1 MFGPRRAFRARSL
14 TALSLLTAVS
24 LMLCVT
30 FAIRAEAAQSGAV
43 TGVVVDQLGGVVAGA
58 KVTLT
63 RDGQRVAD
71 ATSDAEGRFTLAVSE
86 AGRYGVDVAAQ
97 GFSLAHV
104 DAFFVPAGARV
115 PVRVALSVG
124 IEQAVVVTAAAESLP
139 ASQAGASVTVIDR
152 SVIDGLA
159 TPDVASAIRLVPGV
173 NIVQSGNRGGGTSL
187 FVRGGESRFNK
198 VLIDGVPAND
208 IGGLFDF
215 ADLDTTGVG
224 RVEVSRNANSV
235 LFGDDALAGVVALT
249 TERGHTP
256 TPQVTYAIDG
266 GTLGT
271 QRHDV
276 TIGGA
281 TNRIDYFAAYS
292 FFDTDNDVANSAYRR
307 NSFATRLGIAASA
320 STDITAVFRAGN
332 GRVGLPNA
340 TAFYGLADDTTQ
352 KQDAQLFSLTA
363 ESRVSSRLRTTVR
376 YALLHTDYH
385 TSNPSPTGEYVDPFG
400 FGGNYLGDDVTIEGA
415 NGYSVTGRS
424 ILDYGSSTYPQ
435 KYDAET
441 TRHVVSGQATYQV
454 QQALSVS
461 AGVRFEREDGTTNSG
476 TPLSSTRNNPGA
488 FVEAQAAQ
496 GPVSVTAGVG
506 FDHNATFGFAATPRV
521 SASAYLRK
529 PSASAPLGDTRVL
542 FNASRGIK
550 APTVYQ
556 ESQSLYVLVDG
567 AVPGVGPIGPERGS
581 GFDVGVEQAFAGG
594 RVRARATYFHNTF
607 SDLLEYV
614 SSSVLPQLGVSP
626 EAAAASGYGAYV
638 NASSYRAQ
646 GLELSS
652 DAAIGRLTLMA
663 SYTFLDAV
671 VTKSL
676 SDGVLSPAIN
686 PAFPDIP
693 IGQYAPLVDA
703 RPFRRPTH
711 SGSLLAR
718 YTQDKLQ
725 IALAGY
731 FSGKAD
737 ESTYLSDAEFG
748 YSMLLPNHDL
758 SAGFQKIDLSASYAF
773 HPRARWY
780 LAMENLLDE
789 DYQPAAGFPAL
800 PFTLR
805 TGVALTIG
813 GR

>member
-1 MFGPRRAFRARSL
+1 MFGSRRAFLGRSL

-30 FAIRAEAAQSGAV
+30 FAIRADAAQSGAV
-43 TGVVVDQLGGVVAGA
+43 TGVVVDQLGGVVANA
-58 KVTLT
+58 RVTLT

-71 ATSDAEGRFTLAVSE
+71 ATSDAEGRFTIAVSD

-104 DAFFVPAGARV
+104 DAFYVPAGARV

-159 TPDVASAIRLVPGV
+159 TPDVAAAIRLVPGV
-173 NIVQSGNRGGGTSL
+173 NIVQTGNRGGGTSL

-249 TERGHTP
+249 TERGHTR

-271 QRHDV
+271 QRHDA

-281 TNRIDYFAAYS
+281 TNRVDYFAAYS

-352 KQDAQLFSLTA
+352 KQDAQLFSLTS

-385 TSNPSPTGEYVDPFG
+385 TNNPSPTGEYVDPFG
-400 FGGNYLGDDVTIEGA
+400 FGGNYLGNDVTIEGA
-415 NGYSVTGRS
+415 NGYAVTGRA
-424 ILDYGSSTYPQ
+424 ILDYNSTYPQ
-435 KYDAET
+435 TYDAET

-454 QQALSVS
+454 QRALSVS
-461 AGVRFEREDGTTNSG
+461 AGVRFEREDGTTESDQVR
-476 TPLSSTRNNPGA
+476 TSTRNNPGA
-488 FVEAQAAQ
+488 FVEVQAAQ

-529 PSASAPLGDTRVL
+529 PSASAALGDTRAL
-542 FNASRGIK
+542 FNAGRGIK

-556 ESQSLYVLVDG
+556 ESQSLYVLVNG
-567 AVPGVGPIGPERGS
+567 AVPGVDPIGPERGS
-581 GFDVGVEQAFAGG
+581 GFDVGVEQGFAGG

-626 EAAAASGYGAYV
+626 EAAAESGYGAYV

-652 DAAIGRLTLMA
+652 DAAVGRLTLMA

-686 PAFPDIP
+686 PAFPTIP
-693 IGQYAPLVDA
+693 IGQYAPLVGA

-725 IALAGY
+725 IALAAY

-780 LAMENLLDE
+780 ASLENLLDE
-789 DYQPAAGFPAL
+789 DYQPSAGFPAL

>member
-1 MFGPRRAFRARSL
+1 MFGSRRPFCGRSL
-14 TALSLLTAVS
+14 TILSLLAVAS
-24 LMLCVT
+24 LMVCSMSAT
-30 FAIRAEAAQSGAV
+30 RADAAQSGAV
-43 TGVVVDQLGGVVAGA
+43 TGVVVDQLGGVVANA

-71 ATSDAEGRFTLAVSE
+71 ATSDAEGRFTLVVSD
-86 AGRYGVDVAAQ
+86 AGRYGVDVSAQ
-97 GFSLAHV
+97 GFSAAHV

-124 IEQAVVVTAAAESLP
+124 IQQAVVVTAAAESVP

-215 ADLDTTGVG
+215 ADLDTAGVG
-224 RVEVSRNANSV
+224 RIEVSRNANSV

-249 TERGHTP
+249 TERGHTR

-271 QRHDV
+271 QRHDA

-281 TNRIDYFAAYS
+281 TNRVDYFAAYS

-307 NSFATRLGIAASA
+307 NSFATRIGIAANA

-363 ESRVSSRLRTTVR
+363 ESRVSPRLRTTAR

-400 FGGNYLGDDVTIEGA
+400 FGGNYLGHDVTITGA
-415 NGYSVTGRS
+415 NGYSVTGQS
-424 ILDYGSSTYPQ
+424 ILDYGGTYPQ

-441 TRHVVSGQATYQV
+441 TRHVISGQATYQV
-454 QQALSVS
+454 QRALSVS
-461 AGVRFEREDGTTNSG
+461 GGVRFEHEDGTTNSG
-476 TPLSSTRNNPGA
+476 TPLSATRNNPGA
-488 FVEAQAAQ
+488 FIEAQAAQ

-529 PSASAPLGDTRVL
+529 PSASAALGDTRVL
-542 FNASRGIK
+542 FNAGRGIK
-550 APTVYQ
+550 APTIYQ
-556 ESQSLYVLVDG
+556 ESQSLYVVVNG
-567 AVPGVGPIGPERGS
+567 TVPGVDPIGPERGS
-581 GFDVGVEQAFAGG
+581 GFDVGVEQGFAGG
-594 RVRARATYFHNTF
+594 RVRARATYFHNNF
-607 SDLLEYV
+607 SDLIEYV
-614 SSSVLPQLGVSP
+614 SSSVLPQFGVSP
-626 EAAAASGYGAYV
+626 EAAAATGYGAYV
-638 NASSYRAQ
+638 NSSSYRAQ

-686 PAFPDIP
+686 PAFPNIP
-693 IGQYAPLVDA
+693 IGQYAPLVGG
-703 RPFRRPTH
+703 RPFRRPAN
-711 SGSLLAR
+711 SGSLMAR
-718 YTQDKLQ
+718 YTQDKLE
-725 IALAGY
+725 IVLAGY

-737 ESTYLSDAEFG
+737 ESTYLSDADFG

-758 SAGFQKIDLSASYAF
+758 SAGLQKIDLSASYTF

-780 LAMENLLDE
+780 VSMENLLDE
-789 DYQPAAGFPAL
+789 DYQPAAGYPAL

-805 TGVALTIG
+805 TGVALTLG